1 MTQPVEIAAS
11 PQVSAQM
18 LQGKGGIPNNP
29 KLPLLIL
36 EQVLK
41 LPAGNPPEFIE
52 RLFADNHWTG
62 SWRGS
67 IYTYHHYHSTA
78 HEVLAVYSGNA
89 SIQFGGPEGINRKL
103 RSGDVV
109 IIPAGVA
116 HKNLGASS
124 DFAVVGA
131 YPEGQEWDLCYGA
144 PGERPATDENIAK
157 VPLPKS
163 DPVFGATGPLLEHW
177 TVSRLAV

>member
-1 MTQPVEIAAS
+1 MTQSVEITAS
-11 PQVSAQM
+11 PQVYTQILPA
-18 LQGKGGIPNNP
+18 KGGVPNNP
-29 KLPLLIL
+29 KLPLLVL
-36 EQVLK
+36 DQVLK
-41 LPAGNPPEFIE
+41 LPGGNSPEAIE
-52 RLFADNHWTG
+52 RLLAANHWSG

-89 SIQFGGPEGINRKL
+89 SVQFGGPEGINRKL
-103 RSGDVV
+103 RCGDVV

-144 PGERPATDENIAK
+144 PGERPVTDENVAN

-163 DPVFGATGPLLEHW
+163 DPIFGFSGPLLEHW
-177 TVSRLAV
+177 TAS